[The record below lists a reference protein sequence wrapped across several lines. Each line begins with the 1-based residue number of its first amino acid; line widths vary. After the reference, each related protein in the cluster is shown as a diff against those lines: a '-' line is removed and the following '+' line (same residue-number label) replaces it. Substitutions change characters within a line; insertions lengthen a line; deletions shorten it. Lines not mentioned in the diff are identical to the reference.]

1 MPFVKSWMH
10 VKLHLQPQGP
20 AVSWLDSANLLSD
33 ANFLHW
39 PAEPVAAAL
48 AHGLGS
54 PSEAATIL
62 VFDLGGGTFDVSL
75 LDSFEGIIEV
85 LDTAG
90 EEIIKLL
97 SSCSQPFSLLA

>member
-1 MPFVKSWMH
+1 MKLWMH
-10 VKLHLQPQGP
+10 LKLHLSHISWPDP
-20 AVSWLDSANLLSD
+20 ASLTLDAD
-33 ANFLHW
+33 FLHR

-75 LDSFEGIIEV
+75 LDNFEGIIEV

-90 EEIIKLL
+90 EDTK
-97 SSCSQPFSLLA
+97 CSFIQCPLCMA

>member
-1 MPFVKSWMH
+1 MLTSCTC
-10 VKLHLQPQGP
+10 
-20 AVSWLDSANLLSD
+20 
-33 ANFLHW
+33 W

-90 EEIIKLL
+90 ENMTILL
-97 SSCSQPFSLLA
+97 SSWTPQYSPCMASAVMQVLRSQGCSLSPHNREQSSPS